1 MTDYYLDTSV
11 AVHAFE
17 RTPKAAAWFD
27 AVTADPNHRLLS
39 SRILRTELTRYLRRE
54 SVPVA
59 ERDTVIG
66 HVALIDLTEGIL
78 INAEAIQQ
86 HIRTLDAIHLA
97 SALATGSEIVIATHD
112 AQLREV
118 ATALGL
124 ETIDPVA

>member
-97 SALATGSEIVIATHD
+97 AALAPGSELVLATHD

-124 ETIDPVA
+124 ETIDQVA